1 MQYFATSSL
10 DGTCNLYNFWKLE
23 IMRCFKHPSL
33 NPLSTVVL
41 SNQPLVSLAMF
52 SPVDRVWIS
61 FSINGQNLN
70 DLEKDS
76 EVLAKNYSEES
87 SQIVAPKVIQNAYFM
102 ERLIYGTERGY
113 IVIRELPFMAALKR
127 INIST
132 NNLI

>member
-1 MQYFATSSL
+1 V
-10 DGTCNLYNFWKLE
+10 
-23 IMRCFKHPSL
+23 I
-33 NPLSTVVL
+33 L
-41 SNQPLVSLAMF
+41 SNQPLVALAMF
-52 SPVDRVWIS
+52 SPVDKIWIS

-70 DLEKDS
+70 ELEKDP
-76 EVLAKNYSEES
+76 EVLTKNYTEES

-113 IVIRELPFMAALKR
+113 IVIRELPFMAPLKR